1 MTLESEQP
9 SERPLTV
16 GQKVKIH
23 VKIPGH
29 EHLLN
34 KVGTITSRE
43 HNAGEWRYWVSDCA
57 LWFRRN
63 QLQLVGARIPIG
75 DLLRQ
80 HEDLLKQDQEIKAK
94 ITELNEQVEWTKKYS
109 TTGDFDPLE
118 YEIFKT
124 LTSLQNKSLPEAA
137 KDLSQFVRNHL
148 M

>member
-9 SERPLTV
+9 SEKPLSV
-16 GQKVKIH
+16 GQRVKIH

-29 EHLLN
+29 EYLHN
-34 KVGTITSRE
+34 KVSTITSRE
-43 HNAGEWRYWVSDCA
+43 HHAGEWQYWISDCA
-57 LWFRRN
+57 LWFRRG
-63 QLQLVGARIPIG
+63 QLQLVGTRIPIG

-94 ITELNEQVEWTKKYS
+94 ITELHEQVEWTRKHS

-118 YEIFKT
+118 YEIFKA

>member
-1 MTLESEQP
+1 MILESEQP
-9 SERPLTV
+9 LQV
-16 GQKVKIH
+16 GRKVKIG
-23 VKIPGH
+23 KIPGYG
-29 EHLLN
+29 HLLN
-34 KVGTITSRE
+34 KVGVIVSRE
-43 HNAGEWRYWVSDCA
+43 HNAGEWRYWVSDYDA
-57 LWFRRN
+57 LWFRRD
-63 QLQLVGARIPIG
+63 QLQLVVARIPIG

-94 ITELNEQVEWTKKYS
+94 ITELQEQVEWVRRHS